1 MLVASVQS
9 LRLVLS
15 NRLPGYRPRITLH
28 PIQTL
33 TSGYLFSS
41 REIHVRR
48 AQRKAM
54 PSQFLPS
61 IRDSE
66 TITCRRC
73 NTRQY
78 PRNGNC
84 IACHHSLPLRYV
96 KIDIDNLLS
105 SCPQEQRNQ
114 IAHRVG
120 RGVRILRKQR
130 HISQSQLANLV
141 ANLDRS
147 YLSRLEF
154 GHVLLPVSKL
164 LPLARALGLTAVI
177 LRFEEL
183 DPRKTSKSPGSG

>member
-1 MLVASVQS
+1 MS
-9 LRLVLS
+9 
-15 NRLPGYRPRITLH
+15 T
-28 PIQTL
+28 
-33 TSGYLFSS
+33 
-41 REIHVRR
+41 
-48 AQRKAM
+48 
-54 PSQFLPS
+54 QFLPS

-78 PRNGNC
+78 PRSGNC

-96 KIDIDNLLS
+96 KIDIDSLLN

-114 IAHRVG
+114 IAQSMGMVLRL
-120 RGVRILRKQR
+120 LRKQR
-130 HISQSQLANLV
+130 RMSQSQLANLV

-147 YLSRLEF
+147 YLSRLEC
-154 GHVLLPVSKL
+154 GRVLLPVSKL

-177 LRFEEL
+177 LRFEDL

>member
-1 MLVASVQS
+1 MS
-9 LRLVLS
+9 
-15 NRLPGYRPRITLH
+15 T
-28 PIQTL
+28 
-33 TSGYLFSS
+33 
-41 REIHVRR
+41 
-48 AQRKAM
+48 
-54 PSQFLPS
+54 QFLPS

-78 PRNGNC
+78 PRSGNC

-96 KIDIDNLLS
+96 KIDIDILLS

-114 IAHRVG
+114 IAQSMGMVLRL
-120 RGVRILRKQR
+120 LRKQR
-130 HISQSQLANLV
+130 RMSQSQV
-141 ANLDRS
+141 ANLAAKMNRS
-147 YLSRLEF
+147 YLSKLEC

-177 LRFEEL
+177 LRFEDL

>member
-1 MLVASVQS
+1 MS
-9 LRLVLS
+9 
-15 NRLPGYRPRITLH
+15 T
-28 PIQTL
+28 
-33 TSGYLFSS
+33 
-41 REIHVRR
+41 
-48 AQRKAM
+48 
-54 PSQFLPS
+54 QFLPS

-78 PRNGNC
+78 PRSGNC

-96 KIDIDNLLS
+96 KIDIDSLLS

-114 IAHRVG
+114 IAQSMGMVLRL
-120 RGVRILRKQR
+120 LRKQR
-130 HISQSQLANLV
+130 RMSQSQLANL
-141 ANLDRS
+141 AAKMNRS
-147 YLSRLEF
+147 YLSKLEC

-177 LRFEEL
+177 LRFEDL

>member
-1 MLVASVQS
+1 MS
-9 LRLVLS
+9 
-15 NRLPGYRPRITLH
+15 T
-28 PIQTL
+28 
-33 TSGYLFSS
+33 
-41 REIHVRR
+41 
-48 AQRKAM
+48 
-54 PSQFLPS
+54 QFLPS

-78 PRNGNC
+78 PRSGNC

-96 KIDIDNLLS
+96 KIDIDSLLG

-114 IAHRVG
+114 IAQSMGMVLRL
-120 RGVRILRKQR
+120 LRKQR
-130 HISQSQLANLV
+130 RMSQSQLANL
-141 ANLDRS
+141 AAKMSRS
-147 YLSRLEF
+147 YLSRLEC

-177 LRFEEL
+177 LRFEDL